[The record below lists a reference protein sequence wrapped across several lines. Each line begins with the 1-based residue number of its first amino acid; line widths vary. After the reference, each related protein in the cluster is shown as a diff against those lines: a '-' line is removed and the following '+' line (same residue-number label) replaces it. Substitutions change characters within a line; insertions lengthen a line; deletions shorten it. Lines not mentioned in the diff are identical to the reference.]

1 MAIVQQRNRS
11 TLSKKRHLTLRHL
24 EKSFISKMEIG
35 WDYIWMTMSEVFL
48 FLLSRLEQGDLL
60 TRMKN
65 KTRRL
70 LMEIWG
76 KVNWDKRWQGSIFN
90 ELANK
95 CARNGP
101 RHSIIES
108 ITWTAY
114 SCAFKGCF
122 CLRERNSNT
131 FPYHTSFSSLR
142 MYRNFLFCKYQK
154 LRARDCIFK
163 SKICSENNEKVA
175 RPILYYCCAHG
186 LFKKSWQRLWFMG
199 QFLSD
204 MEYMFS

>member
-1 MAIVQQRNRS
+1 
-11 TLSKKRHLTLRHL
+11 
-24 EKSFISKMEIG
+24 
-35 WDYIWMTMSEVFL
+35 MTMSEVFL

-65 KTRRL
+65 KTRSL
-70 LMEIWG
+70 LVEIWG

-90 ELANK
+90 ELASK
-95 CARNGP
+95 SARNGP

-142 MYRNFLFCKYQK
+142 MYSNFFF
-154 LRARDCIFK
+154 ANI
-163 SKICSENNEKVA
+163 
-175 RPILYYCCAHG
+175 
-186 LFKKSWQRLWFMG
+186 KSWELEIAFSNHKAALKIMKKLQG
-199 QFLSD
+199 QSLTIVVLMDFLKK
-204 MEYMFS
+204 MLAVALI

>member
-1 MAIVQQRNRS
+1 MNDHIRS
-11 TLSKKRHLTLRHL
+11 VFIFAFTARTRGLIDTD
-24 EKSFISKMEIG
+24 EKQNMC
-35 WDYIWMTMSEVFL
+35 
-48 FLLSRLEQGDLL
+48 
-60 TRMKN
+60 
-65 KTRRL
+65 RL
-70 LMEIWG
+70 LVEIWG
-76 KVNWDKRWQGSIFN
+76 KANWDKRWQGSIFN
-90 ELANK
+90 ELASK

-142 MYRNFLFCKYQK
+142 MYRNFFF
-154 LRARDCIFK
+154 ANI
-163 SKICSENNEKVA
+163 
-175 RPILYYCCAHG
+175 
-186 LFKKSWQRLWFMG
+186 KSWELEIAFSNHKAALKIMKKLQGQSFTIVVLMDFLKKYRQWLWFRG

>member
-1 MAIVQQRNRS
+1 
-11 TLSKKRHLTLRHL
+11 
-24 EKSFISKMEIG
+24 
-35 WDYIWMTMSEVFL
+35 MTMLEVFL

-70 LMEIWG
+70 LVEIWG

-90 ELANK
+90 ELASK

-142 MYRNFLFCKYQK
+142 MYRNFFF
-154 LRARDCIFK
+154 ANI
-163 SKICSENNEKVA
+163 
-175 RPILYYCCAHG
+175 
-186 LFKKSWQRLWFMG
+186 KSWELEIAFSNHKAALKIMKKLQG
-199 QFLSD
+199 QSFTIVVLMDFLK
-204 MEYMFS
+204 ECRQ

>member
-1 MAIVQQRNRS
+1 MNDHVRS
-11 TLSKKRHLTLRHL
+11 VFIFAFTARTRGLIDTD
-24 EKSFISKMEIG
+24 EKQNMC
-35 WDYIWMTMSEVFL
+35 
-48 FLLSRLEQGDLL
+48 
-60 TRMKN
+60 
-65 KTRRL
+65 RL
-70 LMEIWG
+70 LVEIWG
-76 KVNWDKRWQGSIFN
+76 KANWDKRWQGSIFN
-90 ELANK
+90 ELASK
-95 CARNGP
+95 SARNGP

-142 MYRNFLFCKYQK
+142 MYRNFFFCKYQK

-186 LFKKSWQRLWFMG
+186 LFKKNTGSGFDLGDNFCLTWNIC
-199 QFLSD
+199 FLSYGNILD
-204 MEYMFS
+204 KYRFDPSVKW

>member
-1 MAIVQQRNRS
+1 
-11 TLSKKRHLTLRHL
+11 
-24 EKSFISKMEIG
+24 
-35 WDYIWMTMSEVFL
+35 MTISEVFL

-70 LMEIWG
+70 VIVEIWG
-76 KVNWDKRWQGSIFN
+76 KVNWDKRWQGSISN
-90 ELANK
+90 ELTTK
-95 CARNGP
+95 FARNGP

-142 MYRNFLFCKYQK
+142 MYRNFF
-154 LRARDCIFK
+154 F
-163 SKICSENNEKVA
+163 VA
-175 RPILYYCCAHG
+175 NI
-186 LFKKSWQRLWFMG
+186 KSWELEIAFSNHKAALKIMKKLQG
-199 QFLSD
+199 QSFTIVVLLDFLKK
-204 MEYMFS
+204 MLAVALI

>member
-1 MAIVQQRNRS
+1 
-11 TLSKKRHLTLRHL
+11 
-24 EKSFISKMEIG
+24 
-35 WDYIWMTMSEVFL
+35 MTISEVFS

-70 LMEIWG
+70 VIVEIWG

-90 ELANK
+90 ELASK

-142 MYRNFLFCKYQK
+142 MYRNFFF
-154 LRARDCIFK
+154 ANI
-163 SKICSENNEKVA
+163 
-175 RPILYYCCAHG
+175 
-186 LFKKSWQRLWFMG
+186 KSWELEIAFSNHKAALKIMKKLQGQSFTIVVLMEFLKKKCWQWLWFMG